1 MAEPVAASGSLQ
13 LQQQLSSGGRG
24 RQTGGVRD
32 AGRRAGGRDGPSRA
46 GSVKGM
52 KGASRRLGDG

>member
-24 RQTGGVRD
+24 GRQEAYVM
-32 AGRRAGGRDGPSRA
+32 RAGVLVAGMGRHALGRSRA
-46 GSVKGM
+46 
-52 KGASRRLGDG
+52 